1 MIIAL
6 SGRAGSGKST
16 VADVLKKIVPFD
28 APIVQ
33 MAFADP
39 MKKFAKEVFDFTD
52 HQLYGPSEAR
62 NGPDLRFTRP
72 DGTPLTPRYAL
83 QTLGTEWGR
92 NCDPEIWVKYAMR
105 KALEHEACGYVVL
118 ITDCRFLNEAKAVN
132 AAGGRVW
139 YVDRPGMYEGSI
151 LHASEAEM
159 LTKAFQSAV
168 AYRVHN
174 TGTLPQLASTVET
187 LWHMVSGT

>member
-6 SGRAGSGKST
+6 SGPAGSGKST
-16 VADVLKKIVPFD
+16 VATALHRVAAFD
-28 APIVQ
+28 APVIE

-62 NGPDLRFTRP
+62 NAPDLRFTRP
-72 DGTPLTPRYAL
+72 DGTPLTPRFAL

-92 NCDPEIWVKYAMR
+92 GCDPALWIKYAMR
-105 KALEHEACGYVVL
+105 KALEHEAVGYVVI
-118 ITDCRFLNEAKAVN
+118 ITDCRFLNEATAVRK
-132 AAGGRVW
+132 AGGQVW
-139 YVDRPGMYEGSI
+139 YVDRPQEMYGKA

-159 LTKAFQSAV
+159 LTKAFQAQV
-168 AYRVHN
+168 TYTVEN
-174 TGTLPQLASTVET
+174 TGTLRQLEGTVAT
-187 LWHMVSGT
+187 LWQMVNGF

>member
-16 VADVLKKIVPFD
+16 VANILQKLVPFD
-28 APIVQ
+28 APITQ

-62 NGPDLRFTRP
+62 NAPDLRFTRP
-72 DGTPLTPRYAL
+72 DGTPLTPRFAL

-92 NCDPEIWVKYAMR
+92 ACDPEIWVKYTMR
-105 KALEHEACGYVVL
+105 KALEHEAVGFVVV
-118 ITDCRFLNEAKAVN
+118 ITDCRFLNEALAVKK
-132 AAGGRVW
+132 AGGQVW
-139 YVDRPGMYEGSI
+139 YVDRPGMYEGA

-159 LTKAFQSAV
+159 LTKKFQEQV
-168 AYRVHN
+168 TYKVHN
-174 TGTLPQLASTVET
+174 TGTLRHLESVAGT
-187 LWHMVSGT
+187 LWHMVSDL